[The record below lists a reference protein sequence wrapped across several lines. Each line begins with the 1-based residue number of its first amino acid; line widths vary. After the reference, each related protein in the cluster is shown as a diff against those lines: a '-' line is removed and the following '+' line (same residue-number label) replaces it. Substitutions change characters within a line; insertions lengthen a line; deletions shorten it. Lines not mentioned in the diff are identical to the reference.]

1 MSISA
6 IDSTTLENR
15 FKLINQSLGW
25 EKNVPTSDRLNFRQ
39 TLINLHREYNKIKY
53 AIEER
58 PSVAVFG
65 ESQMGKSYLVSA
77 IMSTPNCPF
86 KVTDGKKSYNFINDI
101 NPSSPNSTIEATG
114 VITRFTTNHQADTAA
129 EGYLRAQLLSLADIV
144 LILSEAYYNQVDYSH
159 ENIPDAAKINEY
171 LQEVEMNDDGP
182 STHLIKADDI
192 LDIREYMQQSSIQKK
207 CPHILNSRL
216 FELLLTK
223 YDTLSDKSLIS
234 ILSLLWNRN
243 KELSRVF
250 DDLLSLYKKL
260 EFSTVVY
267 AQFESVLKKQ
277 GTLLDVARLDEM
289 YGEPEVKNSEYTA
302 DVTVRLPSGKMLTIK
317 KSFFSALIAELCF
330 TLPEAVCKERNFLRQ
345 LDILDFPGARRPEQI
360 KEEKLNEGKNLP
372 TVIRRGKVSY
382 LFNKYSAA
390 KRITTLLFCHN
401 NNQSA
406 ESTMGSL
413 LNEWVNN
420 NIGKTPEARSKY
432 ISRSELSPLFIIGT
446 WFNKDLEYQG
456 EGPND
461 RNSLNERWQRRF
473 NVVLEKEVLKSL
485 GDTNHWF
492 NNWTKENKSFSNIYM
507 LRDFKYSKSI
517 FKGYDPD
524 KNKPEE
530 ELIEHEKY
538 PTFMDDLRS
547 SFVNNDFVKQHF
559 SNAKDSWNGSA
570 TVGKDGTGLIV
581 KGLDTIAP
589 QASLARNEKFVQDA
603 NACDEEFKTLLEQF
617 YHPDNSEEQLK
628 LAKRQTGDVNL
639 QIDKQNGKDADFFG
653 TMMDALMIS
662 EADMY
667 EMLHNQLLGTRQQLP
682 ISSVES
688 NIIMGAHLDP
698 SEPRKENIKRLCVY
712 LGLDDETECEE
723 KLSKEDIDLEELL
736 SKSQMV
742 VGQGEQ
748 LVNAAEKLWHDGF
761 LSIKTTMA
769 LKDRLQAISNIVNNL
784 WSVYKLLGLHAR
796 IVTEVNDY
804 LNTLKAEAC
813 IGILA
818 DFLAMKFNSFVNTF
832 GYIYMPDSEK
842 EKIKEQSKKLN
853 LGLNVA
859 ELECKNPIE
868 HIKILEDLYDTEKQM
883 ANSPYSPSISA
894 MLLKLPQY
902 NQIACWKQRL
912 RFGFLYACQL
922 PDYDTKANEEL
933 RKMLEKLKA

>member
-6 IDSTTLENR
+6 IDSTTLESR
-15 FKLINQSLGW
+15 FKLINQSLEW
-25 EKNVPTSDRLNFRQ
+25 EKNVPTSDRLNYRQ

-77 IMSTPNCPF
+77 IMSTPDCPF

-159 ENIPDAAKINEY
+159 ENIPDAVRINEY

-207 CPHILNSRL
+207 CPHLLNSRI

-223 YDTLSDKSLIS
+223 YDTLSDKSLIAV
-234 ILSLLWNRN
+234 ISLFWNRN

-250 DDLLSLYKKL
+250 DDLLSLYREL
-260 EFSTVVY
+260 EFSPVVY
-267 AQFESVLKKQ
+267 AQFETVLKKQ

-289 YGEPEVKNSEYTA
+289 YGKPEVKNSEYTP
-302 DVTVRLPSGKMLTIK
+302 DVTVKLTTGRMLTVK

-330 TLPEAVCKERNFLRQ
+330 TLPETVCQERNFLKQ

-360 KEEKLNEGKNLP
+360 KEEKLNEGKNLS

-420 NIGKTPEARSKY
+420 NIGKTPEARSQY
-432 ISRSELSPLFIIGT
+432 ISRSKLSPLFIIGT

-485 GDTNHWF
+485 GDTAHWF
-492 NNWTKENKSFSNIYM
+492 NNWTRENKSFSNIYM

-524 KNKPEE
+524 QNMPEK

-538 PTFMDDLRS
+538 PSFMSDLRL
-547 SFVNNDFVKQHF
+547 SFTNNDFVKQHF
-559 SNAKDSWNGSA
+559 SNAKESWNGSA
-570 TVGKDGTGLIV
+570 TVGNDGTLLII
-581 KGLDTIAP
+581 KGLDSIAP

-603 NACDEEFKTLLEQF
+603 NACDEDFKNLLEQY
-617 YHPDNSEEQLK
+617 YHPDNSDEQLK
-628 LAKRQTGDVNL
+628 LAKRQTGDTNL
-639 QIDKQNGKDADFFG
+639 QIDKQNGIDANFFG
-653 TMMDALMIS
+653 TMMDTLMIC

-667 EMLHNQLLGTRQQLP
+667 EMIHNYLFGTRQPLP

-688 NIIMGAHLDP
+688 NIIIGAHLNP
-698 SEPRKENIKRLCVY
+698 AAPRKENIEKLCVY
-712 LGLDDETECEE
+712 LGLDNEKEC
-723 KLSKEDIDLEELL
+723 KDILSQRDIDLEELL
-736 SKSQMV
+736 SKTQMI
-742 VGQGEQ
+742 VGQGEL
-748 LVNAAEKLWHDGF
+748 LVNAAEELWHDVF
-761 LSIKTTMA
+761 LSKKCTMV
-769 LKDRLQAISNIVNNL
+769 LKDRLPAISNIVNNL
-784 WSVYKLLGLHAR
+784 WSVYKLLGLHAQ
-796 IVTEVNDY
+796 IVTEVNNY
-804 LNTLKAEAC
+804 LNTLKKEAC

-818 DFLAMKFNSFVNTF
+818 DFLAMKFNSIVNTF
-832 GYIYMPDSEK
+832 GYMYMPDNEK

-859 ELECKNPIE
+859 ELECKNSIE
-868 HIKILEDLYDTEKQM
+868 HIKILEDLYNAEKLM
-883 ANSPYSPSISA
+883 AEMPYTPTITA
-894 MLLKLPQY
+894 MLLKIPQY

-912 RFGFLYACQL
+912 RFGFLFACQL

-933 RKMLEKLKA
+933 REMLKRLKA